1 MLFKALLIQSMALIS
16 IMLPATL
23 QTSLDLRHKYG
34 PPDAER
40 YVVRPGI
47 EMTIAF
53 AKDGK
58 PCEMLIEPRHSLLS
72 SEAHSKPMPSDTV
85 SEILDEVL
93 PPNQRGR
100 LLQDITFTG
109 GCNSIRTTDYEAISI
124 SRIIACPSEGESGE
138 SSVQVRFKTAQCQ

>member
-1 MLFKALLIQSMALIS
+1 MLLKALLILIS
-16 IMLPATL
+16 IMPPVTL
-23 QTSLDLRHKYG
+23 QTSLDLRHRYD

-40 YVVRPGI
+40 YIVRPGI
-47 EMTIAF
+47 AMTIAF

-72 SEAHSKPMPSDTV
+72 SAAHSKPMPSDTV

-100 LLQDITFTG
+100 LLQDTTFTG

-124 SRIIACPSEGESGE
+124 SRIIVCPSKGESGE